1 MGDRGMRRR
10 TVALFGVTAALAV
23 AVVGWNRSRDA
34 HPEPRIGRF
43 ANDVEYASWGDG
55 PKTMLWLQGG
65 PGSDLPRGV
74 FGWLA
79 ASQFRPFLEQ
89 GYTVWSLTRRR
100 NMPLGHTI
108 ADMADEVAHAIE
120 EKFGRVDLVVGIS
133 YGSLI
138 AQYLAARHAD
148 RVGQVVLALS
158 GVRVSDWG
166 GDVDRRWAEARA
178 AGQLDQAGAVFL
190 EYILDG
196 DRWRGLRQRLG
207 PFFGLMFGSEETPA
221 GDLRVEADAEV
232 AFDSRDVLPN
242 IRVPVLL
249 LVAEQDRVFPEA
261 IAAETEAL
269 IPDCTVV
276 RYPGKG
282 HVGAAMS
289 GQIPRDVLAWV
300 NRSETASP
308 TR

>member
-1 MGDRGMRRR
+1 MRDRDMRRCP
-10 TVALFGVTAALAV
+10 VALLGVTAGLGV
-23 AVVGWNRSRDA
+23 AVVGWSRLRGT
-34 HPEPRIGRF
+34 HPEPRVGRF
-43 ANDVEYASWGDG
+43 GNDVEYASWGDG

-65 PGSDLPRGV
+65 PGSDIPRGA
-74 FGWLA
+74 FGRLA
-79 ASQFRPFLEQ
+79 ASQFQPFLDQ

-100 NMPLGHTI
+100 NMPSGHTI
-108 ADMADEVAHAIE
+108 ADMADDVAHVIE
-120 EKFGRVDLVVGIS
+120 EEFGRVDLVVGIS

-138 AQYLAARHAD
+138 AQYLAARHPD
-148 RVGQVVLALS
+148 RVAGVVLALS

-178 AGQLDQAGAVFL
+178 AGQLDEAGAVFL
-190 EYILDG
+190 EYMLAG
-196 DRWRGLRQRLG
+196 GRWRGLRQRVGPLLG
-207 PFFGLMFGSEETPA
+207 RMFRSGETPA
-221 GDLRVEADAEV
+221 EDLRVEADAEV
-232 AFDSRDVLPN
+232 AFDSRDVLPH

-249 LVAEQDRVFPEA
+249 LVAEKDRFFPTE

-269 IPDCTVV
+269 IPDITVV

-300 NRSETASP
+300 DRREAARP